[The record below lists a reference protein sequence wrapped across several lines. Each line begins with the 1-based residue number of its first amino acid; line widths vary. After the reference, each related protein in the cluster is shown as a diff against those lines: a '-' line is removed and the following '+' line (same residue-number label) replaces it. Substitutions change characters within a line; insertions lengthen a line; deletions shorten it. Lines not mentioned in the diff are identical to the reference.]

1 MNYLI
6 LLDAG
11 HGLNTAG
18 KRTPNFED
26 NSFMKEREFNQDVV
40 KKMMLKL
47 KAYNCEVVWVSEET
61 EDVPLSTRTTRANTH
76 YQNCIKKY
84 GASQVKSIFVSVH
97 ANAMGEK
104 WANANGIETFAYP
117 GNEEA
122 LKLADYTQ
130 KQLISHTKLRDRGV
144 KTANFAVLRQTVM
157 PAILCECGFMDY
169 KPEAT
174 LLRTDSYRELCA
186 TAIIKGIVEYLK
198 LPLKP
203 IAASQ
208 ATPVSTPST
217 KTPASTTLNI
227 ELNGRIKAVA
237 AIQKDDVTYVR
248 LRDLADDKILIDYK
262 GMPIVKVK

>member
-1 MNYLI
+1 MKYFI

-11 HGLNTAG
+11 HGLNTPG
-18 KRTPNFED
+18 KRTPSFED
-26 NSFMKEREFNQDVV
+26 DSFMKEREFNQDVV
-40 KKMMLKL
+40 KKMLIKL
-47 KAYNCEVVWVSEET
+47 KAYDCEVVWVSEET

-84 GASQVKSIFVSVH
+84 GKAAVKSIFVSVH

-122 LKLADYTQ
+122 LKLADLVQ
-130 KQLISHTKLRDRGV
+130 KQLIRHTNLRDRGV

-174 LLRTDSYRELCA
+174 LLRTDSYRDLCA
-186 TAIIKGIVEYLK
+186 TAIIKGIVQYLN

-203 IAASQ
+203 I
-208 ATPVSTPST
+208 PVSPSAPST
-217 KTPASTTLNI
+217 SSSTKINI
-227 ELNGRIKAVA
+227 ELNGHIKAVEV
-237 AIQKDDVTYVR
+237 IQKDGVNYVR
-248 LRDLADDKILIDYK
+248 LRDLADDKILVDYK
-262 GMPIVKVK
+262 GMPIIKVK